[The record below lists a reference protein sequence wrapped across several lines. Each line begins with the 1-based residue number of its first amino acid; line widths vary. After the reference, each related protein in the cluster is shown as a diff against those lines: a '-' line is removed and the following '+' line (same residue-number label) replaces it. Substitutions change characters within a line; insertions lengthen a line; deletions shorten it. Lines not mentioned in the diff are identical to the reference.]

1 MTRIISKDEDLIM
14 PPSGE
19 NLSKEQIDVIGKWI
33 QQGAN
38 WKSGQNRRNFK
49 VPPLSDDYAFIRRV
63 YFDTLGLPPTPN
75 EIRNFVSDQ
84 DPQKRAKII
93 DKLIEKDEVVDNWM
107 GEWLDLAGRKPQ
119 SPQPI
124 S

>member
-38 WKSGQNRRNFK
+38 WKSGQ
-49 VPPLSDDYAFIRRV
+49 I
-63 YFDTLGLPPTPN
+63 
-75 EIRNFVSDQ
+75 
-84 DPQKRAKII
+84 
-93 DKLIEKDEVVDNWM
+93 VV
-107 GEWLDLAGRKPQ
+107 
-119 SPQPI
+119 I
-124 S
+124 